1 MLKKKK
7 MSERESLI
15 LSALL
20 HDIGKFAQRG
30 DEKLREE
37 YDKKVRDIY
46 CPSTIG
52 YSHLLY
58 SAQFI
63 KEFFKNKESL
73 IENLV
78 LSHHKP
84 EEFTGD
90 KRLSKIIQISDW
102 LSSGERE
109 KREDESKIDFKKE
122 PIISI
127 FSQLN
132 IEGGKSEEL
141 FNKPVK
147 IDGDLEVLRPVKKD
161 LAISNEYNFPKLWKE
176 FKNESGN
183 ISYSSSFEKIFTQ
196 IFSLLEKYTIFIPSA
211 SVKDRPE
218 ISLFHHLKST
228 CAIATCLYD
237 LSKTEDMLNEII
249 DELKKY
255 FDRKTINENSSLKE
269 KDFILLKGD
278 ISGIQNFIYSV
289 TTSKALK
296 GLRGRSFYLQLI
308 SEIIAY
314 RIIDEFNL
322 TKANIIYLGGGN
334 FLILLPK
341 REDSI
346 EKINRISKEI
356 DEIVF
361 RSHKGKLGVIIS
373 CSEFSYLDF
382 IFNFEKTFV
391 NLNERLILEKR
402 RKFKNILSREIFEP
416 YPFKIEKELKG
427 CEICG
432 EEIEQGDKCSLC
444 ESFEDLAS
452 KIKKSK
458 IMLIKKDSKKTINKE
473 VNSWNEIFEI
483 LGYKIEFFS
492 DNPKNGDEVKISL
505 NDANFLQKGCDA
517 FRFEAIYSPEG
528 TLEDLSQKAIG
539 IKKWGALRMDV
550 DNLGRI
556 FSLGLKENFTIS
568 RYSMLSYAFL
578 LFFSLGIRYIIEK
591 DYKEKCCVVYSGGD
605 DLFIIA
611 PWSDLPDIA
620 EKIYNKF
627 REYTCKHPKITLSG
641 GIFISPSTG
650 FPVYR
655 AAIECGQAEEKA
667 KTGNKNKITF
677 LDVDLEWEKDFEK
690 IKEVKNKLCGLLS
703 NNEGSKVSRS
713 ILTILYSGYKEKE
726 DHEKGKIP
734 FVRIWRLFYALK
746 RFMERHKGLED
757 KIEQIRKEF
766 ITQNFDL
773 ENKLDVAVRWAEL
786 LTRKE
791 KGG

>member
-1 MLKKKK
+1 

-249 DELKKY
+249 DELESKLEEKRVFPHHMWMGLRRIPDIVIASIGTTIRSLDKMIRDLSEEIAKVASTPIKTYETEVVSSVRVRSEDLKIIDQLVEGGVFKSRSEAVSY
-255 FDRKTINENSSLKE
+255 FTRRGLECSREWIEKALEQIKRIKEIQDSIKRELEKE
-269 KDFILLKGD
+269 KDNGEKLK
-278 ISGIQNFIYSV
+278 
-289 TTSKALK
+289 
-296 GLRGRSFYLQLI
+296 
-308 SEIIAY
+308 
-314 RIIDEFNL
+314 
-322 TKANIIYLGGGN
+322 
-334 FLILLPK
+334 
-341 REDSI
+341 
-346 EKINRISKEI
+346 
-356 DEIVF
+356 
-361 RSHKGKLGVIIS
+361 
-373 CSEFSYLDF
+373 
-382 IFNFEKTFV
+382 
-391 NLNERLILEKR
+391 
-402 RKFKNILSREIFEP
+402 
-416 YPFKIEKELKG
+416 
-427 CEICG
+427 
-432 EEIEQGDKCSLC
+432 
-444 ESFEDLAS
+444 
-452 KIKKSK
+452 
-458 IMLIKKDSKKTINKE
+458 
-473 VNSWNEIFEI
+473 
-483 LGYKIEFFS
+483 
-492 DNPKNGDEVKISL
+492 
-505 NDANFLQKGCDA
+505 
-517 FRFEAIYSPEG
+517 
-528 TLEDLSQKAIG
+528 
-539 IKKWGALRMDV
+539 
-550 DNLGRI
+550 
-556 FSLGLKENFTIS
+556 
-568 RYSMLSYAFL
+568 
-578 LFFSLGIRYIIEK
+578 
-591 DYKEKCCVVYSGGD
+591 
-605 DLFIIA
+605 
-611 PWSDLPDIA
+611 
-620 EKIYNKF
+620 
-627 REYTCKHPKITLSG
+627 
-641 GIFISPSTG
+641 
-650 FPVYR
+650 
-655 AAIECGQAEEKA
+655 
-667 KTGNKNKITF
+667 
-677 LDVDLEWEKDFEK
+677 
-690 IKEVKNKLCGLLS
+690 
-703 NNEGSKVSRS
+703 
-713 ILTILYSGYKEKE
+713 
-726 DHEKGKIP
+726 
-734 FVRIWRLFYALK
+734 
-746 RFMERHKGLED
+746 
-757 KIEQIRKEF
+757 
-766 ITQNFDL
+766 
-773 ENKLDVAVRWAEL
+773 
-786 LTRKE
+786 
-791 KGG
+791 